1 MDILSIPFHR
11 LLNIEPNQ
19 KGGEFI
25 FQIEERPELHNH
37 LGTFHACAQL
47 ALAEATSGKYLQQEF
62 LELKN
67 VVVPVIRRTEVKYSL
82 PANGTLFS
90 KASFASGSKDEF
102 LKQFEARKRCIIPIK
117 IEVFNTEKKRTL
129 LAVFDWLISLK
140 TS

>member
-47 ALAEATSGKYLQQEF
+47 ALAEATSGEF
-62 LELKN
+62 M
-67 VVVPVIRRTEVKYSL
+67 I
-82 PANGTLFS
+82 
-90 KASFASGSKDEF
+90 
-102 LKQFEARKRCIIPIK
+102 QFEARKRCIIPIK
-117 IEVFNTEKKRTL
+117 IEVFNTENNI
-129 LAVFDWLISLK
+129 VP
-140 TS
+140 